1 MSNEL
6 VEKCEKYR
14 TFLADNVLLY
24 IIVDDDLFFRKEK
37 ND

>member
-6 VEKCEKYR
+6 VEKSEKQR
-14 TFLADNVLLY
+14 VAFFLPIMLVDD
-24 IIVDDDLFFRKEK
+24 DDDLFLRK